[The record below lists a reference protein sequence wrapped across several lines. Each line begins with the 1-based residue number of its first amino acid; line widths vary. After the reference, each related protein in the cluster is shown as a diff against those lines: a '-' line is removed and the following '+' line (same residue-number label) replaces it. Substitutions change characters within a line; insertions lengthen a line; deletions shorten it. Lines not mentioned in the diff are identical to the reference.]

1 MPLDIVGRQ
10 ALVQEK
16 IGKLPRAVKS
26 YLAVGPRKADHDPAF
41 QKTLEVY
48 GDVVPRSAELADEP
62 DHVPDAP
69 RSGERIHQRP
79 KPRFPAGDQQAI
91 DERMAFEDAR
101 GCLFDDPGDFA
112 AGMDF
117 LERFKYGQ
125 GLRYI
130 ADGGKFYDKNFH
142 CRLVP

>member
-1 MPLDIVGRQ
+1 MALDVVFWQ
-10 ALVQEK
+10 AFVQEK
-16 IGKLPRAVKS
+16 IRKLPRAVEA

-48 GDVVPRSAELADEP
+48 CDVVPRSAELADEP

-69 RSGERIHQRP
+69 REGERIHQRP
-79 KPRFPAGDQQAI
+79 EPRFPAGDQQTV

-101 GCLFDDPGDFA
+101 GCLFDNPGDFTS
-112 AGMDF
+112 GMDF
-117 LERFKYGQ
+117 LERFKSGQ
-125 GLRYI
+125 GLRHI